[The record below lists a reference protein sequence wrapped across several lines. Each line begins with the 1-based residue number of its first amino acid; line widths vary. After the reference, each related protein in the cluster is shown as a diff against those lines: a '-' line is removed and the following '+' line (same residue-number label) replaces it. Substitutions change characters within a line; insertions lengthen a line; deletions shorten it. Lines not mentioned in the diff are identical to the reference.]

1 MFQRSITFGL
11 ILLGVSVAG
20 TALASAGEPVQEC
33 VDLTPERSLRHNG
46 AQFLY
51 VRDGEEHYRL
61 SFRDGRCNVMTM
73 TSKLDLVTG
82 EAENRVC
89 PEGSRVKAR
98 GQSCRVTGIERISE
112 QDYARK
118 LRRR

>member
-1 MFQRSITFGL
+1 MNQRSTTVGL
-11 ILLGVSVAG
+11 ILLGLSVAG
-20 TALASAGEPVQEC
+20 PTLASVGEPVQDCIE
-33 VDLTPERSLRHNG
+33 LTPERSLRHNG

-51 VRDGEEHYRL
+51 VRDGADHYRL
-61 SFRDGRCNVMTM
+61 SFRDGRCNAMTM

-98 GQSCRVTGIERISE
+98 GQTCRVTGIERISE
-112 QDYARK
+112 DDYARK